1 VSQSAPSI
9 PAATPQVSEG
19 PRNSLRLIVLDPG
32 HGGTDNGARG
42 PGGVL
47 EKDAVLSIARTVR
60 SELER
65 QGYQVALTR
74 EGNDNPSFDDRAALA
89 NAQRGTV
96 FITFHVSSTGPPGT
110 ARAYYFGGTRLDAPE
125 PAASLQPTAP
135 LRWEQAQLA
144 FVATSRRLAD
154 LLQVQLGLKFRGS
167 PEIAAPGVLR
177 QLRSVAAPAVAVE
190 ISSVAVADAKALTN
204 MAPGLAAAILRALEA
219 YRPLYEAEGAR

>member
-1 VSQSAPSI
+1 M
-9 PAATPQVSEG
+9 
-19 PRNSLRLIVLDPG
+19 IVLDPG

-47 EKDAVLSIARTVR
+47 EKDAVLVIARTVR

-74 EGNDNPSFDDRAALA
+74 EGSENPSFDDRAALA

-96 FITFHVSSTGPPGT
+96 FITFHVSSTGRPGV
-110 ARAYYFGGTRLDAPE
+110 ARAYYFGGTRLDAAE
-125 PAASLQPTAP
+125 LPASTQRTTP

-144 FVATSRRLAD
+144 FVASSRRFAE

-167 PEIAAPGVLR
+167 PEIPAPGVLR

-190 ISSVAVADAKALTN
+190 VSSVAVADAKTLAG
-204 MAPGLAAAILRALEA
+204 MAPGLAEAIVRALEA
-219 YRPLYEAEGAR
+219 YRPLYEAGGVR